1 MDLLITFISGIFC
14 TLAIIRS
21 GVFKPASI
29 TVTTRLISEDAPILL
44 SCKIN
49 CTGVTPIQE
58 IEYAE
63 DLDLDELEEHLAE
76 LDMARDVL
84 QDYIEDIQYGDDED
98 EDDES
103 FY

>member
-14 TLAIIRS
+14 TLLILRS
-21 GVFKPASI
+21 GVLKPTS
-29 TVTTRLISEDAPILL
+29 VTMSTRLISEDAPILL
-44 SCKIN
+44 ACKIN
-49 CTGVTPIQE
+49 CTGITPIQE

-76 LDMARDVL
+76 LDIAREVL
-84 QDYIEDIQYGDDED
+84 KEYIEEIKYDED
-98 EDDES
+98 EDDDS